1 MKFKYQKILW
11 DIETFL
17 EKNTQTLQ
25 KKEKFLPQNVDR
37 DGFWFTEN
45 IGNNSFCFQENKKI
59 WVAPIIYGDETNIQS
74 GSNIVFED
82 ENIQSTGLNNFILG
96 KTQNSQTSIFI
107 CDNHNYVL
115 EVWEQYKK
123 EKFILIHIDQH
134 RDDAIWLNQD
144 LDYLKSTKICDYI
157 DFAIKNGWISQKY
170 FSFTESKDLE
180 QIQEAQKYKNILNID
195 LDFFVPELT
204 TISLEEKLEI
214 ILSVLTQ
221 TEIITLATSP
231 LFIDQQFAQGV
242 AKLFWKYL

>member
-1 MKFKYQKILW
+1 MEFKYRKILW

-17 EKNTQTLQ
+17 EKNTQNL
-25 KKEKFLPQNVDR
+25 EKREKPLPHNMNR
-37 DGFWFTEN
+37 DGFWLTKN
-45 IGNNSFCFQENKKI
+45 IGNNSFCFQKNKKI
-59 WVAPIIYGDETNIQS
+59 WVAPIIYGDESNIQS
-74 GSNIVFED
+74 GKEIVFED
-82 ENIQSTGLNNFILG
+82 ENIQSIGLNSFILG
-96 KTQNSQTSIFI
+96 KTYNSQAPIFI

-115 EVWEQYKK
+115 EIWEKYKQK
-123 EKFILIHIDQH
+123 NLTLIHIDQH
-134 RDDAIWLNQD
+134 RDDAIWSNQD

-157 DFAIKNGWISQKY
+157 DFAIKNEWIYQKY

-204 TISLEEKLEI
+204 TISLEEKLNI
-214 ILSVLTQ
+214 ILSVLPQ

-231 LFIDQQFAQGV
+231 LFIDQQFAQGL